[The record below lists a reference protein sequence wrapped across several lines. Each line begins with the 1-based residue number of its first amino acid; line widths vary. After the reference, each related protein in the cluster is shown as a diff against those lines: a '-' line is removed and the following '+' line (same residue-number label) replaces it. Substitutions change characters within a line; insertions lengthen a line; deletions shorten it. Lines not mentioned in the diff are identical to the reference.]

1 MYSMKVL
8 KKPSGITEYS
18 QEYLDAINNF
28 LGFKIELSPHKN
40 DFIINFSNI
49 SQETFEINKS
59 KLVKITNIVHKVL
72 KGFYEKF
79 KNLDYQPM
87 YKQLLVEELA
97 CNFIGM
103 NPDNFNFL
111 QNFIDRIKKLC
122 NKTYE
127 LEATQMGFILIKEP
141 QMNTKEL
148 LDYMHIDYRELD
160 EERDIEYFLEEKQS
174 LKLIDSKSISLV
186 LNKSNLKVIGIAQK
200 RSGESSIKDIMLNR
214 FRDIEKIEITKFSYD
229 YYLKSQ
235 IDATHKQKEFE
246 LNALKDALF
255 DIIGAMNEEFNLGM
269 QIEKKNILELDVLEY
284 LNAYSNSD
292 LDSDQRDKLIEHTNL
307 YMSLMGNIDGVISST
322 IELLDSKQL
331 FLTNILGAESNID
344 FVYLNKQEIFW
355 SSSNENMIIFSN
367 GQWKLRN
374 YFLLR
379 NVIARHIM
387 LQNNIQHQGNVN
399 IYKAFDNT
407 QESIP
412 KITNLFN
419 FVKNL
424 SDKNIGSLICLLKK
438 DTNDLTNIANDLL
451 VQKKVTLDKFKAIL
465 YDHKGKSL
473 NVENCDSFLFELIS
487 SIDGAVILDKNFN
500 ILSAGEMINSSGIKN
515 EKSYRGARTLAA
527 IAASQF
533 GLAIKISEDGDI
545 LIFELGDEIVRI

>member
-1 MYSMKVL
+1 
-8 KKPSGITEYS
+8 
-18 QEYLDAINNF
+18 
-28 LGFKIELSPHKN
+28 
-40 DFIINFSNI
+40 
-49 SQETFEINKS
+49 
-59 KLVKITNIVHKVL
+59 
-72 KGFYEKF
+72 
-79 KNLDYQPM
+79 
-87 YKQLLVEELA
+87 
-97 CNFIGM
+97 
-103 NPDNFNFL
+103 
-111 QNFIDRIKKLC
+111 
-122 NKTYE
+122 
-127 LEATQMGFILIKEP
+127 
-141 QMNTKEL
+141 
-148 LDYMHIDYRELD
+148 
-160 EERDIEYFLEEKQS
+160 
-174 LKLIDSKSISLV
+174 
-186 LNKSNLKVIGIAQK
+186 
-200 RSGESSIKDIMLNR
+200 
-214 FRDIEKIEITKFSYD
+214 
-229 YYLKSQ
+229 
-235 IDATHKQKEFE
+235 
-246 LNALKDALF
+246 
-255 DIIGAMNEEFNLGM
+255 
-269 QIEKKNILELDVLEY
+269 
-284 LNAYSNSD
+284 
-292 LDSDQRDKLIEHTNL
+292 
-307 YMSLMGNIDGVISST
+307 
-322 IELLDSKQL
+322 
-331 FLTNILGAESNID
+331 
-344 FVYLNKQEIFW
+344 
-355 SSSNENMIIFSN
+355 
-367 GQWKLRN
+367 
-374 YFLLR
+374 
-379 NVIARHIM
+379 M